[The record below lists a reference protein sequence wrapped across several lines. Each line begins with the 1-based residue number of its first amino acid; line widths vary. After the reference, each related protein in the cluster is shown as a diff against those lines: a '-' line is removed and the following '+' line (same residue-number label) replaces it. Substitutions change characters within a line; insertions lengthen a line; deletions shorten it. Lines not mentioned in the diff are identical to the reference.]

1 MTIQRIVSD
10 PDDEPHSSGGHARLR
25 ADEARWSTLALVG
38 IQESCELRGPNY
50 ILELRNCT
58 CGSTL
63 GRRTRNKEE
72 TMKFEVYR
80 GKVGEYHWRLLGRL
94 TADSDE
100 GYSRREDAHRAIAA
114 LLTTI
119 DDVVIVDA

>member
-1 MTIQRIVSD
+1 MQ
-10 PDDEPHSSGGHARLR
+10 PQDDGPHGRADHARLR
-25 ADEARWSTLALVG
+25 ADEGRWSALALVG
-38 IQESCELRGPNY
+38 IQECCELRGPND

-72 TMKFEVYR
+72 TLKFEVYR
-80 GKVGEYHWRLLGRL
+80 DKAGEYRWRLLGRL

-100 GYSRREDAHRAIAA
+100 GYSRREDAHRAIAV
-114 LLTTI
+114 LLTDTN
-119 DDVVIVDA
+119 DVVIVDA

>member
-1 MTIQRIVSD
+1 MQ
-10 PDDEPHSSGGHARLR
+10 PQDDGPHGCADHARLR
-25 ADEARWSTLALVG
+25 ADEDRWSTLALVG
-38 IQESCELRGPNY
+38 IQECCELRGPNY
-50 ILELRNCT
+50 IIELRNCT

-72 TMKFEVYR
+72 TLKFEVYR
-80 GKVGEYHWRLLGRL
+80 GKAGEYRWRLLGRL

-114 LLTTI
+114 LLTATN
-119 DDVVIVDA
+119 DVVIVDA